1 MVVVGGGPSGL
12 ATAIKLKQLEAEK
25 GNEISVCLVEKGS
38 EIGSHIL
45 SGNCFEPSSFNRLF
59 PGWKEMDESERPPLN
74 QPVTEDRFALL
85 LGEDLTIN
93 VPSFL
98 FPKTIHNKGN
108 YIISLGE
115 LCKWMSTQAEGLGV
129 DIFTGFA
136 ADEILMDEEKKYVT
150 GIATVNLGVDKQGI
164 PKDSFQR
171 GIEIKAKQT
180 VLAEGCRGSLTERM
194 IQKYSLN
201 KECAP

>member
-1 MVVVGGGPSGL
+1 M
-12 ATAIKLKQLEAEK
+12 A
-25 GNEISVCLVEKGS
+25 
-38 EIGSHIL
+38 
-45 SGNCFEPSSFNRLF
+45 
-59 PGWKEMDESERPPLN
+59 
-74 QPVTEDRFALL
+74 
-85 LGEDLTIN
+85 
-93 VPSFL
+93 
-98 FPKTIHNKGN
+98 
-108 YIISLGE
+108 
-115 LCKWMSTQAEGLGV
+115 TQAEGLGV

-150 GIATVNLGVDKQGI
+150 GIATIDLGLDKEGN

-201 KECAP
+201 KDCAPQIYGIGLKEV